1 MATIQ
6 VSVETRDTV
15 QALKESFGFDNAD
28 EFVDAAMAFIEE
40 HGDEFDEFVKEDED
54 EDEDEEE

>member
-28 EFVDAAMAFIEE
+28 DFLDAVLAFVEENADAFETFAAE
-40 HGDEFDEFVKEDED
+40 H